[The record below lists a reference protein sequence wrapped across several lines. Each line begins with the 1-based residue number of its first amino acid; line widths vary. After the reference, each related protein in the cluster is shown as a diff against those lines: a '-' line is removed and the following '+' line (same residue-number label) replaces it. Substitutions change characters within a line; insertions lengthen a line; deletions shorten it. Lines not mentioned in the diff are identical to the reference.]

1 LGGEVALFVLAI
13 VAVVVGLTWLDW
25 RDTAK
30 NWVLP
35 DWAKGLAL
43 AGVAAVSLASL
54 TAFASSWIQDSGSQW
69 DGGLSSRLF
78 WPELAFLLCSMGIII
93 SAVRKKRLRIL
104 IVLAVVLTAAFWL
117 GMAISG

>member
-1 LGGEVALFVLAI
+1 MALFVLAI
-13 VAVVVGLTWLDW
+13 VGVVVGLTWLDW

-30 NWVLP
+30 TWVVP

-43 AGVAAVSLASL
+43 AGVVAVTLTAL
-54 TAFASSWIQDSGSQW
+54 TAFASSWIQDGASQW
-69 DGGLSSRLF
+69 DGGLSSHLF
-78 WPELAFLLCSMGIII
+78 WPEFAFLLCSMGVII

-117 GMAISG
+117 GMKISG

>member
-1 LGGEVALFVLAI
+1 MALFVLAI

-35 DWAKGLAL
+35 DWAKGIAL
-43 AGVAAVSLASL
+43 AGVVAVSLTSMA
-54 TAFASSWIQDSGSQW
+54 AFASSWMQESGSPW

-93 SAVRKKRLRIL
+93 RAVRKKRLRIL
-104 IVLAVVLTAAFWL
+104 IVLAVVLTAAFWI
-117 GMAISG
+117 GMTITG

>member
-1 LGGEVALFVLAI
+1 MALFVLM
-13 VAVVVGLTWLDW
+13 VAALVVAQTWLDW

-30 NWVLP
+30 TWVVP

-43 AGVAAVSLASL
+43 AGVVAVTLTAL
-54 TAFASSWIQDSGSQW
+54 TAFASSWIQDGASQW

-78 WPELAFLLCSMGIII
+78 WPEFAFLLCSMGVII

-104 IVLAVVLTAAFWL
+104 IVLAVILTAAFWL
-117 GMAISG
+117 GMKISG